1 MGISAAETRLHN
13 VLLFLHGTRLLHL
26 WKLGPKFSAQIQKDR
41 IVKSHNTVQ
50 IHQNSLNIFSKV
62 GRNFLFVS
70 VNEAIRSFLCIQ
82 DLFIL
87 SLSFTT
93 SVASLGDMGIFEEF
107 LNLLPNFSALS
118 FILMLHYINPYAH
131 SLASDI

>member
-1 MGISAAETRLHN
+1 MGISVAETRLHN
-13 VLLFLHGTRLLHL
+13 VLFFLHDTRLLHL
-26 WKLGPKFSAQIQKDR
+26 WQLGPKFSAQIQKDR
-41 IVKSHNTVQ
+41 IVNRHNTVH

-70 VNEAIRSFLCIQ
+70 VNEAIRGFLCIQ
-82 DLFIL
+82 ALFI
-87 SLSFTT
+87 SSFSFTT

-107 LNLLPNFSALS
+107 LNLLPNLFALP

-131 SLASDI
+131 SLASDM